1 MSDPSRRSFLTALL
15 AVSGGA
21 GVFPLA
27 SSSALVNA
35 AFKNPALGEGGFKLG
50 LVTYNLAKDW
60 DVPTILRNCQQT
72 GFEAVELRTTHHH
85 GVEPSLDKL
94 ARAEVKRRFLESK
107 VRLLSLG
114 STCEYH
120 SSDAAVVARN
130 IEETKR
136 FVELAHDL
144 GAMGVKVRPNG
155 LPRGISEEKTLEQ
168 IGRSLRQCGQA
179 AKDFNV
185 EIWLEVHGE
194 ATCVPARIERIMRAA
209 DHPQVGVCW
218 NSNPE
223 DVENGSIGRNFGLL
237 LPWLRNAHINELWNS
252 NYPWRELFHLL
263 KQSGYNRY
271 TLAEIAESS
280 DPVRLM
286 HYYRA
291 LWLELQRPDA
301 T

>member
-1 MSDPSRRSFLTALL
+1 MNDVSRRSFMTTML
-15 AVSGGA
+15 AISGGA
-21 GVFPLA
+21 CVFPVA
-27 SSSALVNA
+27 SSATQARADS
-35 AFKNPALGEGGFKLG
+35 KNPALAGGGFKLG

-60 DVPTILRNCQQT
+60 DVPTILRNCQGT

-85 GVEPSLDKL
+85 GVEPSLDKS
-94 ARAEVKRRFLESK
+94 ARAEVRRRFLDSK

-120 SSDAAVVARN
+120 SPDAAVVSRN

-136 FVELAHDL
+136 FLELAHDL

-155 LPRGISEEKTLEQ
+155 LPRGISEEQTLEQ
-168 IGRSLRQCGQA
+168 IGRALRQCGET

-194 ATCVPARIERIMRAA
+194 ATCVPARIERIMKAA

-223 DVENGSIGRNFGLL
+223 DVQNGSIARNFSLL
-237 LPWLRNAHINELWNS
+237 LPWLRNTHINELWNP

-263 KQSGYNRY
+263 KQCGYNRY
-271 TLAEIAESS
+271 TLAEITESS

-291 LWLELQRPDA
+291 LWLELQR
-301 T
+301 

>member
-1 MSDPSRRSFLTALL
+1 ML

-21 GVFPLA
+21 GVFSMA
-27 SSSALVNA
+27 SSA
-35 AFKNPALGEGGFKLG
+35 AQARADSKNPALAGGGFKLG

-60 DVPTILRNCQQT
+60 DVPTILRNCQET
-72 GFEAVELRTTHHH
+72 SFEAVELRTTHHH
-85 GVEPSLDKL
+85 GVEPSLDKS

-120 SSDAAVVARN
+120 SPDTAVVSRN

-136 FVELAHDL
+136 FLELAHDL

-155 LPRGISEEKTLEQ
+155 LPRGISEEQTLEQ
-168 IGRSLRQCGQA
+168 IGRALRQCGQA

-194 ATCVPARIERIMRAA
+194 ATCVPARIERIMKTA

-223 DVENGSIGRNFGLL
+223 DVENGSIGRNFSLL

-252 NYPWRELFHLL
+252 NYPWRELFGLL

-291 LWLELQRPDA
+291 LWLELQRPD
-301 T
+301 TT

>member
-1 MSDPSRRSFLTALL
+1 MNDASRRSFLTTML
-15 AVSGGA
+15 AVSAGA
-21 GVFPLA
+21 GMFPVA
-27 SSSALVNA
+27 SSASPVTADS
-35 AFKNPALGEGGFKLG
+35 KNPALGGGGFKLG

-60 DVPTILRNCQQT
+60 DVPTILRNCQET

-85 GVEPSLDKL
+85 GVEPSVDKS
-94 ARAEVKRRFLESK
+94 ARAEVKRRFLDSK

-120 SSDAAVVARN
+120 SPDAVVVSRN

-155 LPRGISEEKTLEQ
+155 LPRGISEEQTLEQ
-168 IGRSLRQCGQA
+168 IGRALRQCGQA

-194 ATCVPARIERIMRAA
+194 ATCVPARIERIMKTA
-209 DHPQVGVCW
+209 DHPQVGACW

-223 DVENGSIGRNFGLL
+223 DVQNGSIAHNFDLL

-252 NYPWRELFHLL
+252 NYPWRELFRLL
-263 KQSGYNRY
+263 KQRGYNRY

-291 LWLELQRPDA
+291 LWLELQRQGL